1 MASSA
6 SVVRFGTGEI
16 KMSQN
21 TMKLAVPRMPKSCMP
36 EVGVAV
42 RQEGV
47 SGQSFIGGGVQW
59 VELVGGV
66 TSEHNRPRS
75 EILD

>member
-1 MASSA
+1 M
-6 SVVRFGTGEI
+6 
-16 KMSQN
+16 
-21 TMKLAVPRMPKSCMP
+21 MKLGVPRMSKSCML

-42 RQEGV
+42 HREGV
-47 SGQSFIGGGVQW
+47 AGKSFIGGGAQW
-59 VELVGGV
+59 VELIGGV